1 MADLQRTSVH
11 RKWVFKFVAVLAVC
25 LALGGWGLADAVW
38 IYPARGEKAAKFFEL
53 DYLRA
58 SEAALRMS
66 EATVPDPELTLAQL
80 RGRSDE
86 LLDRAVDDRSVEA
99 RDRARLLW
107 LESLDRL
114 GRAVPERTAFA
125 DARARVRELEEFA
138 KTTTV
143 PLPLDKY
150 DLPIQYAISVIG
162 FAASAYPV
170 WLLLTVSRV
179 RYAWDPEAKRLH
191 LPDGAT
197 ITPADISG
205 VDRRA
210 WHKFYVTLELKD
222 NRRVKLDL
230 LRYVPLED
238 WVIELHKAALP
249 EDYAL
254 IESSQG

>member
-11 RKWVFKFVAVLAVC
+11 RKWVLKFVAVLGVC

-58 SEAALRMS
+58 SEAALRMG
-66 EATVPDPELTLAQL
+66 EATVADPELELAQL
-80 RGRSDE
+80 RGRREE
-86 LLDRAVDDRSVEA
+86 LMQRPVDDRSVEA

-125 DARARVRELEEFA
+125 DARVRQRELEDFA
-138 KTTTV
+138 RTTTA

-150 DLPIQYAISVIG
+150 DLPIQYAISVLG
-162 FAASAYPV
+162 FAASLYPL
-170 WLLLTVSRV
+170 WLLVSVSRV
-179 RYAWDPEAKRLH
+179 SYGWDAEAKRLH

-197 ITPADISG
+197 IAPGDIAG

-222 NRRVKLDL
+222 NRRVRLDL
-230 LRYVPLED
+230 LRHVPLED